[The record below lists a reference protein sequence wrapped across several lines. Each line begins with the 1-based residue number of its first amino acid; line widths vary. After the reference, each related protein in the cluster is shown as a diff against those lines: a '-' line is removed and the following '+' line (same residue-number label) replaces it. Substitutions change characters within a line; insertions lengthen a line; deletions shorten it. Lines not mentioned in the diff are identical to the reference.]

1 MLRERMQRCFS
12 TVNVFV
18 IVKKKKKKKKLLG
31 TRSKVC
37 PLSLSPSRMEEREA
51 ARGDGEE
58 GQRARDGIR
67 EV

>member
-18 IVKKKKKKKKLLG
+18 IVKKKKKKE
-31 TRSKVC
+31 KVARYSEQGV
-37 PLSLSPSRMEEREA
+37 PSLSPPRMEEREA